1 MAIVSLRMADE
12 LKSVLERM
20 AVEKDTTVSA
30 LINAQIVE
38 LAGSVDEVR
47 PDSPYSLAP
56 SDRYALMRMNEM
68 MAVLHPEDQGSYE
81 EDAEAFRQGYVA
93 EYSRIFSQ
101 MREEL
106 SRRDCEMVWDLL
118 DMLRV
123 LGVSYEALTESD
135 RVGIDEPSCHY
146 QGFDRNDALEG
157 SMASYVDYLAG
168 TGRWTWTADDS
179 LRYSDKGDAHMPM
192 LPVYRRMFDAYERV
206 KLDRSVSEPNYYAI
220 GWRLL
225 TREEIIVV
233 VNGTEPHRE

>member
-1 MAIVSLRMADE
+1 MAVVSLRMADE

-30 LINAQIVE
+30 LINAQIAE

-47 PDSPYSLAP
+47 PNSPYSLSP

-68 MAVLHPEDQGSYE
+68 MAVLYPADRMSYE

-101 MREEL
+101 MHEEL

-123 LGVSYEALTESD
+123 LSASYEALAKSD
-135 RVGIDEPSCHY
+135 REEIDESSCHY

-168 TGRWTWTADDS
+168 TGRWTWTVDDS
-179 LRYSDKGDAHMPM
+179 LRYSDKGNAHMPM
-192 LPVYRRMFDAYERV
+192 LPVYRRMLDAYERV
-206 KLDRSVSEPNYYAI
+206 KLDRSVSEPNYYTI

-225 TREEIIVV
+225 TREEIIAV
-233 VNGTEPHRE
+233 VNGAKPHRE